1 MDSTL
6 SKLAASV
13 EHALFAVTLVAIG
26 YLYLGALLEQTL

>member
-1 MDSTL
+1 MDSMWNR
-6 SKLAASV
+6 LAARV